1 MVRPHYGESLLVVN
15 NNIEGQILAGDKT
28 ILDVFGEKSKDFDD
42 MIPSGKNIFGQEVAP
57 LSQVELLEMIMPMA
71 GSIRG
76 GKVAKSTM
84 QQLMDIAKR
93 SGIKDHPSKWEWSKK
108 MIGDFVHGNKISA
121 ARMKNQQVL
130 DKYGITDPD
139 KAEFVDTISALLTRS
154 RN

>member
-1 MVRPHYGESLLVVN
+1 MGN

-28 ILDVFGEKSKDFDD
+28 ILDIFGEKSKDFDD
-42 MIPSGKNIFGQEVAP
+42 IMIPGGKNIFGQEVAP
-57 LSQVELLEMIMPMA
+57 LTQIDLLEMMMPFA

-121 ARMKNQQVL
+121 ARMKNKQIL
-130 DKYGITDPD
+130 DKYGIADPD
-139 KAEFVDTISALLTRS
+139 KAEFLDTISAYLTGS